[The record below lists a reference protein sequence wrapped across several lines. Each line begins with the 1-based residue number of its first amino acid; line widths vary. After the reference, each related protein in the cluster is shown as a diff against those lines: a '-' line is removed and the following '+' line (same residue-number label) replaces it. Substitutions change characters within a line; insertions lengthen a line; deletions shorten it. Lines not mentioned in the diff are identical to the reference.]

1 MRPNPSNEIL
11 RGGEFLQRAAKIE
24 DECEKFSDAQVQSE
38 MGVKAPE
45 CLEKLGTI
53 LAEADAIGSC
63 LWSCPAEGF
72 DAHTIQYVVG
82 RASGFGLAIM
92 RLSRFGFYDEAL
104 SLVRSL
110 GEIANL
116 LMLFRL
122 DSAAMADWKSSD
134 SSVRRSRF
142 RPTQVRDRILKLKGF
157 VPMDSPKYHR
167 LCELSTHPV
176 PELRPQLFNPHG
188 ILSLGATF
196 QQAGVLVVLNETA
209 YLEALIVLL
218 GAKLCNIPKDRYPMI
233 RDDCIGCSRSIGKV
247 NLLDLPTMWE
257 QLQKLSEPSKG
268 VDS

>member
-1 MRPNPSNEIL
+1 MP
-11 RGGEFLQRAAKIE
+11 G
-24 DECEKFSDAQVQSE
+24 
-38 MGVKAPE
+38 KAWNYSSRSSRHR
-45 CLEKLGTI
+45 LL
-53 LAEADAIGSC
+53 
-63 LWSCPAEGF
+63 LWRCPGEGF
-72 DAHTIQYVVG
+72 DAHTIQYMVG
-82 RASGFGLAIM
+82 RASSFGLAII

-142 RPTQVRDRILKLKGF
+142 RPAQVRDWILRLKGF
-157 VPMDSPKYHR
+157 VPMDGTRYHR

-188 ILSLGATF
+188 IVSLGAIF
-196 QQAGVLVVLNETA
+196 QEAGVLVVLNETA
-209 YLEALIVLL
+209 YLEVLIVFL
-218 GAKLCNIPKDRYPMI
+218 GAKLCNIPKDRYQTI
-233 RDDCIGCSRSIGKV
+233 RDDCIGCLNSIGGV

-257 QLQKLSEPSKG
+257 QLQKLPEPSN
-268 VDS
+268 